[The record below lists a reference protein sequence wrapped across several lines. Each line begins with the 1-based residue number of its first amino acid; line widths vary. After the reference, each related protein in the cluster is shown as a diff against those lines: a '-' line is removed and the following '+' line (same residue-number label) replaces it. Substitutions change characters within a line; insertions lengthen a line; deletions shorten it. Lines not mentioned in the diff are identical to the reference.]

1 MTILALDS
9 VFEQCSV
16 ALLSDD
22 GAVIAVNTLPGSRQ
36 QTQQILPMIHAILT
50 EQSCLLGQLTAIAF
64 NRGPGAFSGI
74 RINTAVAQALAFAH
88 DLSCLPVSSLQA
100 LAQKA
105 LTQNTITQ
113 STITQ
118 NALAQNA
125 FPLSQLWV
133 SGDRCYTAIDA
144 RMNQIYV
151 GEFVAQAIT
160 DTALQTN
167 IPLLMVANQAEQ
179 LIDYGTNT
187 AQDYPIF
194 GDGAAFLAKKDNQTI
209 FAYDEF
215 SRPDASVIGQIGA
228 VMLAQGKAV
237 TAENAL
243 PVYLRHN
250 AWKTLAEQRA

>member
-22 GAVIAVNTLPGSRQ
+22 GAVITVNTLPGSRQ
-36 QTQQILPMIHAILT
+36 QTQQILPMIHAMLT
-50 EQSCLLGQLTAIAF
+50 EQSCSLGQLTAIAF

-74 RINTAVAQALAFAH
+74 RINTAVAHALAFAH
-88 DLSCLPVSSLQA
+88 DLPCLPVSSLQA

-105 LTQNTITQ
+105 LTQNALARNAWA
-113 STITQ
+113 Q
-118 NALAQNA
+118 NAL
-125 FPLSQLWV
+125 PLSQLWA

-167 IPLLMVANQAEQ
+167 IPLLMLANQAEQ
-179 LIDYGTNT
+179 LMDYGTNT

-209 FAYDEF
+209 FAYDEC

>member
-22 GAVIAVNTLPGSRQ
+22 GAVITVNTLPGSRQ
-36 QTQQILPMIHAILT
+36 QTQQILPMIHAMLT
-50 EQSCLLGQLTAIAF
+50 EQSCSLGQLTAIAF

-88 DLSCLPVSSLQA
+88 DLPCLPVSSLQA
-100 LAQKA
+100 LAQ
-105 LTQNTITQ
+105 
-113 STITQ
+113 
-118 NALAQNA
+118 NAL
-125 FPLSQLWV
+125 PLSQLWA

-179 LIDYGTNT
+179 LMDYGTNT

-209 FAYDEF
+209 FTYDEC